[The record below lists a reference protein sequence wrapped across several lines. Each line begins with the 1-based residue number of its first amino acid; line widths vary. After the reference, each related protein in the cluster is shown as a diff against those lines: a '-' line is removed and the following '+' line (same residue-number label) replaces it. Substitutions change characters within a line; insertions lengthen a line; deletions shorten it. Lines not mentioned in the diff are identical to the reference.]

1 MTHPPPKAGDLIAP
15 SIAVSVAAI
24 SGDNNLF
31 RPAIR
36 LQEGRKETIT
46 DLIGMLRSH
55 LLLFRKNTGNFPQK
69 IIMFRDGVSEGQYA
83 KCATYVPFIRL
94 SGELDVNQGAEDPE
108 KSTMPF

>member
-1 MTHPPPKAGDLIAP
+1 
-15 SIAVSVAAI
+15 VSVAAI

-46 DLIGMLRSH
+46 DLVDMLKTH
-55 LLLFRKNTGNFPQK
+55 LTLFRKNTGNWPAK

-83 KCATYVPFIRL
+83 KCAT
-94 SGELDVNQGAEDPE
+94 
-108 KSTMPF
+108 

>member
-1 MTHPPPKAGDLIAP
+1 MMIGADVSLTHSILRLVSLMRQVTHPPRRAENDLIAP

-46 DLIGMLRSH
+46 DLFGMVISH
-55 LLLFRKNTGNFPQK
+55 LKVFQKNTKALPAK

-83 KCATYVPFIRL
+83 KCAT
-94 SGELDVNQGAEDPE
+94 
-108 KSTMPF
+108 